1 MYFVGYNIDIH
12 EESCIY
18 GKLKVAK
25 WFYIEVDYVFASCC
39 ENGTLEAVHQL
50 YSLGNVDIHAND
62 DLAFRSSCGGSE
74 YHDAKWLC
82 ELCNGYTILVENDK
96 IIEYGA

>member
-25 WFYIEVDYVFASCC
+25 WFYIEVDYVFASRC
-39 ENGTLEAVHQL
+39 ENVTLEAV
-50 YSLGNVDIHAND
+50 Y
-62 DLAFRSSCGGSE
+62 
-74 YHDAKWLC
+74 
-82 ELCNGYTILVENDK
+82 
-96 IIEYGA
+96 